1 MNAASVLDNNYN
13 NKVHATAATTKAD
26 PVLDHNI

>member
-1 MNAASVLDNNYN
+1 MNDASVLDNNYE
-13 NKVHATAATTKAD
+13 VHATAATTKAD